1 MINYLCKFLPQLS
14 DVSEP
19 LRNLPKEQI
28 QYSWS
33 QVCEDT
39 FKKVTKLIFE
49 LPLLSYND
57 LEEEIAIESDA
68 SVHGLEAVLLQGGR
82 PVGFTS
88 RTMMEIQILREK

>member
-1 MINYLCKFLPQLS
+1 MFLNH
-14 DVSEP
+14 SE
-19 LRNLPKEQI
+19 NLPKEWI

-33 QVCEDT
+33 QVCEDN
-39 FKKVTKLIFE
+39 FKKVTKLISE

-68 SVHGLEAVLLQGGR
+68 SVHGLGAVLLQGGR
-82 PVGFTS
+82 PVAFTI

>member
-14 DVSEP
+14 DVSEL

-33 QVCEDT
+33 QVCEDA

-49 LPLLSYND
+49 LPLLCYND
-57 LEEEIAIESDA
+57 LEEEIAIEIDA
-68 SVHGLEAVLLQGGR
+68 CVHGLGAVLLQGCR
-82 PVGFTS
+82 PVAFAS
-88 RTMMEIQILREK
+88 RTMMEIQILRKK